1 MNLLKRVHIENPDD
15 YFIDLGKR
23 KNKGV
28 YFCRIN
34 GYNSQIHDFI
44 LKYYEA
50 ARLNGVII
58 EGNLQNPDN
67 NNLAYYNEI
76 LGADFRAEPQ
86 FINAALQKWLPR
98 MTPSQRDNVASAV
111 YETLKSLRRS
121 GKNDNML

>member
-1 MNLLKRVHIENPDD
+1 MLKRVHIENPDD

-50 ARLNGVII
+50 ARLNGVKPQLANCTNAWISGKILRISRFPLLPAARIKNFFII
-58 EGNLQNPDN
+58 V
-67 NNLAYYNEI
+67 
-76 LGADFRAEPQ
+76 F
-86 FINAALQKWLPR
+86 
-98 MTPSQRDNVASAV
+98 VVSAV
-111 YETLKSLRRS
+111 LRTS
-121 GKNDNML
+121 